1 MPELVEAYCPEC
13 EDETVHTLLRG
24 GTNQVVRCR
33 ECNTTHTITHR
44 KEKTRKL
51 KVVVSREN
59 TTRRC
64 IITRREGEEVCAG
77 DEFIIESVDGE
88 PSIVRVTL
96 IESHERRVECAE
108 VGEIDAIWARDVS
121 SVLLK
126 ISLNL
131 GAVTKPIKYVVP
143 GDKELVIG
151 REERYKNITYVVK
164 KIKLRDG
171 GFVWREGRKVLAK
184 DIKRV
189 FASLNTDKTH
199 SKNVNKKK
207 SLRGAFNGSR

>member
-13 EDETVHTLLRG
+13 EDLTTHTLLRG
-24 GTNQVVRCR
+24 GSNPVVQCR
-33 ECNTTHTITHR
+33 ECNTTHTTTQR
-44 KEKTRKL
+44 RERTFKL
-51 KVVVSREN
+51 RVVVSHEK

-64 IITRREGEEVCAG
+64 IITRTEGEKVCTG
-77 DEFIIESVDGE
+77 DEFIIEGVDGE
-88 PSIVRVTL
+88 PSIARVTS
-96 IESHERRVECAE
+96 IESHERRVNCAE

-143 GDKELVIG
+143 GDKEVIIG
-151 REERYKNITYVVK
+151 SEERYKNIIYVVN

-171 GFVWREGRKVLAK
+171 GFAWREGRRVFAK

-189 FASLNTDKTH
+189 FASINTDKSH
-199 SKNVNKKK
+199 SKKANKKK
-207 SLRGAFNGSR
+207 TLRGAYNGAR